1 MKTFII
7 IIIAIFAAVG
17 GWFFFSKLSSPGTES
32 DIISR
37 NGLHWH
43 PHLTIE
49 INGKTQ
55 EIPENVGMVPRE
67 LPIHTHEK
75 DGIIHLE
82 FTGLVKKDDL
92 KLGEFFRIWGET
104 FNKDCIFDKC
114 SGPEGELLML
124 VDGKENNDFENYIMG
139 DGDEIE
145 IIFQEPSS
153 PAEEITITGKEFV
166 FSPALITVKAGQRVK
181 LTFKNEGNYPHNLSI
196 DGLGIT
202 TKTIG
207 SGQTDTIEFTA
218 SSAGSYAI
226 FCSVPGH
233 REAGMRGALIIEK

>member
-1 MKTFII
+1 MKTILISVII
-7 IIIAIFAAVG
+7 ITGIAV
-17 GWFFFSKLSSPGTES
+17 WFFVSRPSAQKS

-43 PHLTIE
+43 PHLTIT
-49 INGKTQ
+49 IKGQVQ

-82 FTGLVKKDDL
+82 FTGLVKKDNL

-139 DGDEIE
+139 DGDEIK

-207 SGQTDTIEFTA
+207 SGQTETIEFTH
-218 SSAGSYAI
+218 SSS
-226 FCSVPGH
+226 
-233 REAGMRGALIIEK
+233 GM